1 MQIGKPRPHLDLPF
15 LELALLGWNY
25 DLHDD
30 IFFNKDKTISA
41 ADAALIE
48 AKVKEIYHEE
58 QSFIDHTRAIEKEI
72 NNLEI
77 EKDKKK
83 PD

>member
-30 IFFNKDKTISA
+30 IFHNKDKTISA
-41 ADAALIE
+41 TDAAVLE
-48 AKVKEIYHEE
+48 AKVKEIYPEE
-58 QSFIDHTRAIEKEI
+58 QSFIEHTRAIEKEI
-72 NNLEI
+72 NNLQ
-77 EKDKKK
+77 KDKKK